1 VWFFSFYFLFRTI
14 LAALHFNYNLKRG
27 SKVDDEGEPVLHVSY
42 PKFKEG
48 EATVKEAKVSSNY
61 DYVADIYETITTTP
75 RAELKVLAGELKRQV
90 PEPVHT
96 MLADKETKEDAVA
109 KYKKR
114 KEMETVIC
122 LPTCTEEELQP
133 TGQRTRT
140 ATGRR
145 APHCSKCGKP
155 KRGHKKGECA

>member
-1 VWFFSFYFLFRTI
+1 M
-14 LAALHFNYNLKRG
+14 ALSYQ
-27 SKVDDEGEPVLHVSY
+27 SKY
-42 PKFKEG
+42 
-48 EATVKEAKVSSNY
+48 TNSSVICT

-122 LPTCTEEELQP
+122 LPTCTGI
-133 TGQRTRT
+133 TMF
-140 ATGRR
+140 
-145 APHCSKCGKP
+145 
-155 KRGHKKGECA
+155 